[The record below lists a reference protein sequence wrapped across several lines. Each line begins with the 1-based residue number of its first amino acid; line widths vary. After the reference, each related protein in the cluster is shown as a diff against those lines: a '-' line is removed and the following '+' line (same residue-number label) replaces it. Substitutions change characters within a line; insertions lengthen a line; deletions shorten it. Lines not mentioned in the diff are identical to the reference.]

1 VTSLLCLVLG
11 LIFIADFFD
20 TAIIIT
26 TDVIGILFV
35 TEGTVWLFALAAIG
49 LPNARIPVLKAL
61 GFFALG
67 FMAIDVPW
75 DDNIVA
81 TIVLGGAL
89 ILDGP
94 FRLAAA
100 FVIRSVRWRQSVLMG
115 LTELIIGGL
124 IWVPGHYRT
133 GTPGRFA
140 PAWHFWR
147 RRGAWRASV
156 CKSVGSRL
164 EHR

>member
-1 VTSLLCLVLG
+1 MYLRTYWWAFAVTWLLCLVLG
-11 LIFIADFFD
+11 LIFIANFFD

-26 TDVIGILFV
+26 TNVIGILFII
-35 TEGTVWLFALAAIG
+35 EGTVRLFALAAIG

-100 FVIRSVRWRQSVLMG
+100 FVIRSVRWRQS
-115 LTELIIGGL
+115 IGQQRPCRDDRL
-124 IWVPGHYRT
+124 NP
-133 GTPGRFA
+133 PA
-140 PAWHFWR
+140 PLA
-147 RRGAWRASV
+147 A
-156 CKSVGSRL
+156 
-164 EHR
+164 